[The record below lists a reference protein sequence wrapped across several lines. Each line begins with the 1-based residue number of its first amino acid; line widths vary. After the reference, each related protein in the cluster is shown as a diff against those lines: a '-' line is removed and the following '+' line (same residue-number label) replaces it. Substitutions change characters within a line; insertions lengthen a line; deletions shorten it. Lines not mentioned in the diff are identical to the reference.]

1 MQLYLRIS
9 SIFSGIFGISKF
21 QAVAILC
28 VVIGIIGGCY
38 AIFGGLKAVAVSDT
52 INGIGLIIGG
62 LMIPFLALT
71 LLGHETTGGG
81 LVEGVKYLVQAD
93 PKAQRMGFV
102 GCC

>member
-1 MQLYLRIS
+1 MR
-9 SIFSGIFGISKF
+9 
-21 QAVAILC
+21 ILC

-62 LMIPFLALT
+62 LMIPFLALA

-81 LVEGVKYLVQAD
+81 LVEGVKL
-93 PKAQRMGFV
+93 PRTSRTRKAQRMGFV